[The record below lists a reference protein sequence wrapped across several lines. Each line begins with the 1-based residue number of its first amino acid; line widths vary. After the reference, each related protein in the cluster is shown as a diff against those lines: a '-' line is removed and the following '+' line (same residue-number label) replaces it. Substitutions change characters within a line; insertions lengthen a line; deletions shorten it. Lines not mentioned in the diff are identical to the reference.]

1 MIERF
6 YLRSC
11 LSFDQVELDLKHGLI
26 VFSGPSGSG
35 KSVLMSAILASVG
48 FGDAMAQISESS
60 VLWKINEQESGF
72 INEEPNV
79 FRQVKREKVRFFVN
93 NQSVSRRVLCDLS
106 NGYLRHLSLKDYSD
120 FEQEKLIG
128 LLDDRIMLHE
138 PEYAEKLNSYKEIYT
153 KYRHAVQE
161 LETLR
166 QKEKNINELKEF
178 AEFELSKISGIS
190 PKPGEY
196 EHLQEIKRSISQKE
210 KSQEKIT
217 QAEAIFEHEHKVAQ
231 ALDGIDVDT
240 AFFDDAMNELRSHFE
255 KALNDFSEV
264 ENIDIEEVLDRLEQ
278 LSDLKR
284 RYGSIEE
291 AIAYAQKKA
300 KEVDLYENFDREKQ
314 LLQKEADR
322 LYETLVFEA
331 AELTSKRKDVL
342 KEVNSSIN
350 SYLEKLYLEG
360 AELMLKTN
368 ELDRNG
374 ADSLLF
380 ELKGAPLDKI
390 SSGEFN
396 RLRLAILA
404 ARSESMKEHGGVLM
418 LDEID
423 ANLSGEESM
432 SVAVVLKQLSRN
444 FQIFVIS
451 HQPQLTSMGDQ
462 HFLVTKDGQSRVKEL
477 DRNERISEIARM
489 VSGEKITNEALVYA
503 KELMEGSECV

>member
-48 FGDAMAQISESS
+48 FGDAIAQVSESS
-60 VLWKINEQESGF
+60 VLWKINEQEIGF

-93 NQSVSRRVLCDLS
+93 NQSVSRRALCDLS
-106 NGYLRHLSLKDYSD
+106 KGYLRHLSLKDYSD

-128 LLDDRIMLHE
+128 LLDGRVMLHE
-138 PEYAEKLNSYKEIYT
+138 PKYAEKLNSYKETYAG
-153 KYRHAVQE
+153 YRQAVHE
-161 LETLR
+161 LEALR
-166 QKEKNINELKEF
+166 QKEKNIEELKEF
-178 AEFELSKISGIS
+178 AEFELSKINNIS

-196 EHLQEIKRSISQKE
+196 ERLQEIKRSISQKE
-210 KSQEKIT
+210 KSQEKIA
-217 QAEAIFEHEHKVAQ
+217 QAEVIFEYEHKVIQ
-231 ALDGIDVDT
+231 ALDGMEADT

-255 KALNDFSEV
+255 KAQNDFDEV

-314 LLQKEADR
+314 LLQKEVDR
-322 LYETLVFEA
+322 LYESLVFEA
-331 AELTSKRKDVL
+331 AELTSKRKGVL
-342 KEVNSSIN
+342 KELNSSIN
-350 SYLEKLYLEG
+350 AYLEKLYLEG
-360 AELMLKTN
+360 AELALEHSKLSQN
-368 ELDRNG
+368 GSDR
-374 ADSLLF
+374 LLF
-380 ELKGAPLDKI
+380 ELKGTPLDKI

-404 ARSESMKEHGGVLM
+404 VKSESMKEHGGVLM

-477 DRNERISEIARM
+477 GRDERISEIARM
-489 VSGEKITNEALVYA
+489 VSGEKITNEAMVYA
-503 KELMEGSECV
+503 KELMESSECV